1 MYGSF
6 DENAQAVWDFT
17 RCQRPNGTFYGTR
30 GKCRAGDEVGAKE
43 VPPPKAKKAAAKPA
57 AKKPAAKKPAA
68 KPVAKKPV
76 AKKPAAKKKTAAKPA
91 MKAKA
96 KAALDKATPEQLEKL
111 KSNPKVTP
119 AQKKMLDKAIAE
131 KTGKPAPSAKPPAAE
146 KSVKPKANETDD
158 EKLERLNK
166 ERKTALDNY
175 NRLDDE
181 RRKNWVFPE
190 NDPKR
195 VKSEE
200 AFAKA
205 DQDLKRIKK
214 EIEDVQ
220 NKKAGAAAKAPAA
233 KPTKVDE
240 LKAKKKEAFD
250 YYKSLDDGPE
260 KEKAKKAYKK
270 ADEAYWKAVEK
281 QGQAALKDPK
291 VDKDD
296 LAGNDEERNRRG
308 VIYREAQAN
317 ANLNTKQRVAIR
329 DYTDEG
335 GDRPYSDLNACL
347 RQPKTC
353 EPENRGWTR
362 THTRELDS
370 ALAALPKNDNAEP
383 FWRGTRADSGQAL
396 ALYKVLENAQPGMK
410 MKDPAFGSY
419 SYDEN
424 VARGF
429 TSRATNSILFI
440 SRSKQLTPVDTF
452 SEISIEREAL
462 LPRDTE
468 QTIRSVRKDG
478 NLLIVELD

>member
-30 GKCRAGDEVGAKE
+30 GKCKSGDEVGAKE
-43 VPPPKAKKAAAKPA
+43 APPPKAKKAAAKPA
-57 AKKPAAKKPAA
+57 AKKPAAEKAA
-68 KPVAKKPV
+68 KPAAKKPV
-76 AKKPAAKKKTAAKPA
+76 AEKKTAAKPA
-91 MKAKA
+91 MNAKA

-119 AQKKMLDKAIAE
+119 AQKKVLDKAIAE
-131 KTGKPAPSAKPPAAE
+131 KTGKPAPSTKPAPAS
-146 KSVKPKANETDD
+146 KKP
-158 EKLERLNK
+158 
-166 ERKTALDNY
+166 
-175 NRLDDE
+175 
-181 RRKNWVFPE
+181 
-190 NDPKR
+190 
-195 VKSEE
+195 E
-200 AFAKA
+200 AAP
-205 DQDLKRIKK
+205 
-214 EIEDVQ
+214 
-220 NKKAGAAAKAPAA
+220 KAPA
-233 KPTKVDE
+233 KPNKVDE
-240 LKAKKKEAFD
+240 LRAKKQAAFEA
-250 YYKSLDDGPE
+250 YKALPDGPE

-270 ADEAYWKAVEK
+270 ADEVYWKAVEK

-291 VDKDD
+291 VNKDD
-296 LAGNDEERNRRG
+296 LVGNDEERNRRG
-308 VIYREAQAN
+308 VIYREAQDKV
-317 ANLNTKQRVAIR
+317 NLNAKQRAAIR

-335 GDRPYSDLNACL
+335 GQRPYSDLNACL

-353 EPENRGWTR
+353 EKENRGWTR
-362 THTRELDS
+362 THAKELDS
-370 ALAALPKNDNAEP
+370 ALATLPKNDNAEP

-396 ALYKVLENAQPGMK
+396 ALYKALENAQPGMK

-429 TSRATNSILFI
+429 TSTATNSILFV
-440 SRSKQLTPVDTF
+440 SRSRQLTPVDTF

-468 QTIRSVRKDG
+468 QTVRSVTKDG

>member
-30 GKCRAGDEVGAKE
+30 GKCKSGDEVGAKE
-43 VPPPKAKKAAAKPA
+43 APPAKAKKAAAKPA
-57 AKKPAAKKPAA
+57 AKKPAA
-68 KPVAKKPV
+68 KPV

-91 MKAKA
+91 MNAKA
-96 KAALDKATPEQLEKL
+96 KVALDKATPEQLEKL

-119 AQKKMLDKAIAE
+119 AQKKVLDKAIAE
-131 KTGKPAPSAKPPAAE
+131 KSAKPAPKPEVPTS
-146 KSVKPKANETDD
+146 KKPE
-158 EKLERLNK
+158 
-166 ERKTALDNY
+166 
-175 NRLDDE
+175 
-181 RRKNWVFPE
+181 
-190 NDPKR
+190 
-195 VKSEE
+195 
-200 AFAKA
+200 
-205 DQDLKRIKK
+205 
-214 EIEDVQ
+214 
-220 NKKAGAAAKAPAA
+220 AAAKAPAA

-240 LKAKKKEAFD
+240 LKAKKQAAFEA
-250 YYKSLDDGPE
+250 YKALPDGPE

-270 ADEAYWKAVEK
+270 ADEAYWKAAEK

-291 VDKDD
+291 VNKDD
-296 LAGNDEERNRRG
+296 LVGNDEERNRRG
-308 VIYREAQAN
+308 VVYREAQDKTE
-317 ANLNTKQRVAIR
+317 LNPKQRAAIR

-347 RQPKTC
+347 RQPRTC
-353 EPENRGWTR
+353 EKENRGWTR

-383 FWRGTRADSGQAL
+383 FWRGTRADSGQAY
-396 ALYKVLENAQPGMK
+396 ALYKALENAQPGMK

-429 TSRATNSILFI
+429 TSTATNSILFV
-440 SRSKQLTPVDTF
+440 SRSRQLTPVDTF

>member
-131 KTGKPAPSAKPPAAE
+131 KTAKPAPKPEAPAS
-146 KSVKPKANETDD
+146 KKPE
-158 EKLERLNK
+158 
-166 ERKTALDNY
+166 
-175 NRLDDE
+175 
-181 RRKNWVFPE
+181 
-190 NDPKR
+190 
-195 VKSEE
+195 
-200 AFAKA
+200 
-205 DQDLKRIKK
+205 
-214 EIEDVQ
+214 
-220 NKKAGAAAKAPAA
+220 AAAKAPAA

-317 ANLNTKQRVAIR
+317 ANLNQKQRVAIR